1 MSSITRPAVTMA
13 DALRMLSS
21 NFQSVTNIQG
31 SLELLIDLNASLQFL
46 RQYNIKML
54 ATRYIMHPRA
64 KEAARR
70 LVAICNRLEK
80 KRPNTEAIEEL
91 IFCKRTT
98 PIVSAPKP
106 KSLTATKEGP
116 ARRHQSISTQTT
128 RDEQQKRIA
137 RDFQRR
143 KAVEAAR
150 MKDSEEKR
158 RQQLMVIEEYKQQRL
173 QAVRFG
179 GSDFKEN
186 QKPKGKRGNCFKCRF

>member
-54 ATRYIMHPRA
+54 ATR
-64 KEAARR
+64 
-70 LVAICNRLEK
+70 